1 MELEDTVHAISREIG
16 IDVWYVYEDNGERQ
30 MIPDPVII
38 GFGSAILTT
47 YLTKFIGVEEIA
59 LRHRARF
66 LDFVEQV
73 RSGEFT
79 SNQSHL
85 AAIAEIAPAVTNHT
99 SSPEA
104 FDRARAGVR
113 DQLQAAGIARSRSER
128 HAEAVEKA
136 VIRHFGLTP

>member
-1 MELEDTVHAISREIG
+1 MELDDTIHEISRDLG
-16 IDVWYVYEDNGERQ
+16 IDVWYVYEDSERH
-30 MIPDPVII
+30 MIPEPVII
-38 GFGSAILTT
+38 GFASAVLTT

-59 LRHRARF
+59 LKHRARF

-73 RSGEFT
+73 RSGTFT

-85 AAIAEIAPAVTNHT
+85 AAIAEIAPAVSNHA

-113 DQLQAAGIARSRSER
+113 EQLQAAGIPWSRSDR
-128 HAEAVEKA
+128 HAEAVERA
-136 VIRHFGLTP
+136 AIRHFRLTS